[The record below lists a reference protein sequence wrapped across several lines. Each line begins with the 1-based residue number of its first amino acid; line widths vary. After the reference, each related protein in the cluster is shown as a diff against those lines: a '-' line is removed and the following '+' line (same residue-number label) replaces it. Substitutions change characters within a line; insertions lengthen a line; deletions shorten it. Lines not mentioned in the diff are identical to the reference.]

1 MFPVSQEAPS
11 LSGKGTY
18 QQRRI
23 TLSSLLLRVSPFLF
37 HSSFTERTLQHQAWQ
52 PVVISLLFTASA
64 THIRV
69 LLIASHSASTKHS
82 SRSSFASFF
91 MSTTHHYGLLWST
104 HSRSVSVSRNIHA
117 TATSGSLLPA
127 HLSSW
132 VSYSFLIFFNQSIQY
147 VKGSL

>member
-1 MFPVSQEAPS
+1 MRGFLEESFYWEKEESPAGCTVLQVREENPLRLAFPVSQKAPS

-64 THIRV
+64 AHIRV
-69 LLIASHSASTKHS
+69 VLIASHPASTKHS

-91 MSTTHHYGLLWST
+91 MSTTHH
-104 HSRSVSVSRNIHA
+104 
-117 TATSGSLLPA
+117 
-127 HLSSW
+127 
-132 VSYSFLIFFNQSIQY
+132 
-147 VKGSL
+147 